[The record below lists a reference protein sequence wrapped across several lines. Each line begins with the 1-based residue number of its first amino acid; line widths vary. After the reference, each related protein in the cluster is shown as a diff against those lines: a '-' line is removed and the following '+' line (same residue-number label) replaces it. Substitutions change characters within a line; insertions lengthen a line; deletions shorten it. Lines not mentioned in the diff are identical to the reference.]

1 MHAEHITHC
10 VALLRQAGIQLERG
24 LTQRELTAVERL
36 FGLRFPP
43 DLRAL
48 LQTALPVSPPFPD
61 WRAALKSPDARE
73 QIQDRL
79 DWPLE
84 GFLAE
89 VEQNGFWLAD
99 LWGPRPD
106 GMAARLARVREAFA
120 GYPPLIPVCAHR
132 FLPSAPHE
140 SGNPVYSVFQ
150 ADIQF
155 YGYDLA
161 AYLAQEFHGT
171 WPVGYTPALFPRR
184 IPFWEDVVRAG
195 NSK

>member
-1 MHAEHITHC
+1 MHPEHLTHC
-10 VALLRQAGIQLERG
+10 ITLLRQAGIQLEQG
-24 LTQRELTAVERL
+24 LTQREVVAVERL

-43 DLRAL
+43 DLRTFL
-48 LQTALPVSPPFPD
+48 RTALPVSPPFPD

-89 VEQNGFWLAD
+89 VEARDFWLAG
-99 LWGPRPD
+99 LWGPCPD
-106 GMAARLARVREAFA
+106 TVAERLACVRKAFE

-140 SGNPVYSVFQ
+140 AGNPVYSVFQ

-155 YGYDLA
+155 YGFDLA
-161 AYLAQEFHGT
+161 AYLVQEFHGQL
-171 WPVGYTPALFPRR
+171 PIGYTPALFPRH
-184 IPFWEDVVRAG
+184 IPFWEDMVRG
-195 NSK
+195 GH